1 MKRDLL
7 SVKKTAI
14 SFFCLFSFL
23 FLVSCESL
31 SFYSQAI
38 RGQLSILSKR
48 ENIQA
53 LIADP
58 ATDAA
63 LKQRLSSILE
73 IREFAETSLAL
84 PVEKNLRQLCGSAA
98 ALRSVEYFCRTGI
111 FHDTG
116 RLVLS
121 HCRLRYLS
129 PATLVSKRAQ
139 DYAATLKAKG
149 LDVYVGGVAAY
160 STLGWFADPV
170 LNTIINRDEH
180 RLAALVFHE
189 LAHQRVYIPG
199 DTIFNESFAT
209 AVELEGLKRWLKQVG
224 DANEADLL
232 IAQPI
237 LNSSTAGIC
246 QPGAECYS
254 RAGSAL

>member
-73 IREFAETSLAL
+73 IREFAETS
-84 PVEKNLRQLCGSAA
+84 NW
-98 ALRSVEYFCRTGI
+98 
-111 FHDTG
+111 
-116 RLVLS
+116 
-121 HCRLRYLS
+121 HCRWKKIT
-129 PATLVSKRAQ
+129 PAMWICSGPSWCGMFL
-139 DYAATLKAKG
+139 
-149 LDVYVGGVAAY
+149 
-160 STLGWFADPV
+160 P
-170 LNTIINRDEH
+170 H
-180 RLAALVFHE
+180 RNF
-189 LAHQRVYIPG
+189 P
-199 DTIFNESFAT
+199 
-209 AVELEGLKRWLKQVG
+209 
-224 DANEADLL
+224 
-232 IAQPI
+232 
-237 LNSSTAGIC
+237 
-246 QPGAECYS
+246 
-254 RAGSAL
+254 

>member
-73 IREFAETSLAL
+73 IREFAETELAL
-84 PVEKNLRQLCGSAA
+84 
-98 ALRSVEYFCRTGI
+98 
-111 FHDTG
+111 
-116 RLVLS
+116 
-121 HCRLRYLS
+121 
-129 PATLVSKRAQ
+129 
-139 DYAATLKAKG
+139 
-149 LDVYVGGVAAY
+149 
-160 STLGWFADPV
+160 
-170 LNTIINRDEH
+170 
-180 RLAALVFHE
+180 
-189 LAHQRVYIPG
+189 
-199 DTIFNESFAT
+199 
-209 AVELEGLKRWLKQVG
+209 
-224 DANEADLL
+224 
-232 IAQPI
+232 
-237 LNSSTAGIC
+237 
-246 QPGAECYS
+246 S
-254 RAGSAL
+254 RAGKDVGTPILTFRPGSNREGSFFGPVISKAPKGEDASELWDAIEKLATSGVAELKRSNRAAPDYT